1 MHLSPCPMRNS
12 IFVVSNR
19 STTSNNLPHTSTP
32 SENSIY
38 YNGNQSNNLDRNFP
52 QVTTS
57 PLQNSILSDR
67 NQTILQPLVPS
78 GSAINR
84 NNYEPTHRCTTCG
97 HVHTCDDCK
106 HISNIQQVIDPPV
119 KKVHEP
125 IIINTAKAMG
135 RINRRMTNGPYFRP
149 ERSRNVL
156 ISQDEILHRTMADPN
171 LNFTD
176 IVNQVAKEK
185 EQEQEKAM
193 ITGNYSHQNGFQNG
207 HQNGRRQER
216 PLMDSSSIT
225 NYQNSQRQ
233 QQSNLSSNG
242 FQSTQSPTSPI
253 STSTIRSQS
262 PVNPTMGQ
270 RTGFSPTMEGQ
281 PVQDQT
287 ILPSDFSTL
296 LQGGPSSQPSQP
308 SQEQLLNSNATIL
321 TTPDVTIICNEQP
334 SSILTP
340 IIRDSKLVDNSL
352 GYKKTNVQYASSRKN
367 IVASKPRPNPVTP
380 NLKISNGD
388 TLKSMKVF
396 FSKLWQFG

>member
-19 STTSNNLPHTSTP
+19 STTTNLPQTSIP
-32 SENSIY
+32 SENSVY

-67 NQTILQPLVPS
+67 NQTSTNFLQQLQVS
-78 GSAINR
+78 TTLQT
-84 NNYEPTHRCTTCG
+84 NNSLSLSSSTSRP
-97 HVHTCDDCK
+97 
-106 HISNIQQVIDPPV
+106 QVIDPPV

-135 RINRRMTNGPYFRP
+135 RINRRMANGPYFRP

-216 PLMDSSSIT
+216 PLMDSSTIT
-225 NYQNSQRQ
+225 NHQNSQRQ
-233 QQSNLSSNG
+233 QQSNLSSNIG
-242 FQSTQSPTSPI
+242 NSFQSPQSPISPTSI
-253 STSTIRSQS
+253 STIRSHQS
-262 PVNPTMGQ
+262 PSMG
-270 RTGFSPTMEGQ
+270 RTGLSPIMEGQ

-287 ILPSDFSTL
+287 ILSSDFSTL
-296 LQGGPSSQPSQP
+296 LQGVPSSQPSQP

-380 NLKISNGD
+380 NLKMSSGD
-388 TLKSMKVF
+388 TLKSLKVF
-396 FSKLWQFG
+396 FSKLWQFDCTYRSRQCYN